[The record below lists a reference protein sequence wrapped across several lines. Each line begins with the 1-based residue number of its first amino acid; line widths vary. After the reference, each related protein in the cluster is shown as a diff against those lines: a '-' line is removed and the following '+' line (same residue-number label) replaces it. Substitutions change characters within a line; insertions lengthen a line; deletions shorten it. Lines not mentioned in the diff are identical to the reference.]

1 MSNHI
6 KKQIFLVILFW
17 IHSLFVFS
25 DNSTINALLNE
36 LDQTLLNGAF
46 YMEQKELR
54 LNRLKNQFKQE
65 FTLEK
70 QFEICSQI
78 IEEYRSYV
86 SDSALVYIHRN
97 MEYARI
103 FNRGVWLIRTELQ
116 YSFVLSSS
124 GLFVESKEVLS
135 RIKREDIPQDLL
147 VDYFKCYELLY
158 INMNIYQDD
167 KPLEVDYVQKIRN
180 ARDSIL
186 FYLPEQSKEHLFYN
200 FIVSDS
206 ENKLVEAKNYLEE
219 YLRSLQP
226 GTHEYAKKNYSLAL
240 LYSKIG
246 DTDNHLRYLILAAI
260 SDVKDA
266 VKENRALSDLS
277 VCLFELKDINRAFNY
292 IQYALSDANF
302 YGARF
307 RFFEI
312 SKLLPIITATNQ
324 EQNNY
329 QNRRL
334 KITFI
339 IISVLFVLLSILT
352 IYLLRQMKV
361 LAKVRLNLKESNGN
375 LAAMNRNLNQL
386 NHDLS
391 KANQV
396 KEEYVGYFL
405 DLCSEYIRYLENYK
419 KKIHTKIATK
429 QFEELLRMTSMTSD
443 KTSEIKELYANFDR
457 AFLTIFP
464 QFVTSLNNLLVEE
477 AHFEIKK
484 EDLSNTELRIFA
496 LIRLGIMDSSKI
508 AAFLRCSVQT
518 VYNYRSKIKRNSLDQ
533 SVDIEEQ
540 IRNIGVFTV
549 N

>member
-1 MSNHI
+1 MR
-6 KKQIFLVILFW
+6 KQVFFIVLFW
-17 IHSLFVFS
+17 IHSSFVFS
-25 DNSTINALLNE
+25 DNSTINALLSE

-54 LNRLKNQFKQE
+54 LNRLKNQFEQE

-78 IEEYRSYV
+78 IEEYKSYI

-97 MEYARI
+97 MEYAQIFDRRI
-103 FNRGVWLIRTELQ
+103 WLIRTELQ

-124 GLFVESKEVLS
+124 GLFVESKEVLN
-135 RIKREDIPQDLL
+135 RIKREYIPDDLL
-147 VDYFKCYELLY
+147 VEYFKCYELLY
-158 INMNIYQDD
+158 INMNIYQDEKLVAD
-167 KPLEVDYVQKIRN
+167 NYLHKIRD
-180 ARDSIL
+180 ARDSVL
-186 FYLPEQSKEHLFYN
+186 FYLPKQSKERLFYN
-200 FIVSDS
+200 FMLSDA
-206 ENKLVEAKNYLEE
+206 ENKPVEAKNYLQE
-219 YLRSLQP
+219 YLQSLQP

-240 LYSKIG
+240 LYAKTG
-246 DTDNHLRYLILAAI
+246 DADNHLRYLIKAAI

-277 VCLFELKDINRAFNY
+277 VCLFERKDINRSFNY

-312 SKLLPIITATNQ
+312 SKLLPIITVTNQ
-324 EQNNY
+324 EQNNR
-329 QNRRL
+329 QNHWL
-334 KITFI
+334 KITFV
-339 IISVLFVLLSILT
+339 IISILFILLSILT

-361 LAKVRLNLKESNGN
+361 LAKVRQNLRESNDN
-375 LAAMNRNLNQL
+375 LAATNRKLNQL
-386 NHDLS
+386 NLDLS
-391 KANQV
+391 NANLV

-429 QFEELLRMTSMTSD
+429 QFDELLRMTSMTSD

-464 QFVTSLNNLLVEE
+464 QFVVSLNDLLEKDSR
-477 AHFEIKK
+477 FEIKK
-484 EDLSNTELRIFA
+484 GDLLNTELRIFA
-496 LIRLGIMDSSKI
+496 LIRLGITDSSKI

-518 VYNYRSKIKRNSLDQ
+518 VYNYRSKIKKNSIDQ
-533 SVDIEEQ
+533 SVDVEEQ
-540 IRNIGVFTV
+540 IRHIGVFTMV